1 MAHNAPM
8 LTPDTLNTLADRVL
22 TSGTGSRALD
32 VEVEVALFRPD
43 DRHSSARPGDTA
55 ECVEYTTW
63 AGETEVFPP
72 YCWSLYPVD
81 TAVALRERAEFS
93 RLPGGTR

>member
-1 MAHNAPM
+1 MP
-8 LTPDTLNTLADRVL
+8 TPDTLNNLADRVL
-22 TSGTGSRALD
+22 ASGTGSRALD

-55 ECVEYTTW
+55 ECVEFTTW

-72 YCWSLYPVD
+72 YCWTLNPGD
-81 TAVALRERAEFS
+81 TASALRQQAER
-93 RLPGGTR
+93 